1 MSNSELAEHFGLSQS
16 FFYALRRTNKEKF
29 NFMFSFD
36 TNRVNSC
43 NKYLTYVENLFI
55 WFQDRLY
62 DREFRTKLGEIL
74 IKDNY
79 LPNVPSNGYRVI
91 SIEES
96 VFLVR
101 DNYFRVNY
109 SFIKRLE
116 KCKKLLEN

>member
-43 NKYLTYVENLFI
+43 NKYLTYIENLFI